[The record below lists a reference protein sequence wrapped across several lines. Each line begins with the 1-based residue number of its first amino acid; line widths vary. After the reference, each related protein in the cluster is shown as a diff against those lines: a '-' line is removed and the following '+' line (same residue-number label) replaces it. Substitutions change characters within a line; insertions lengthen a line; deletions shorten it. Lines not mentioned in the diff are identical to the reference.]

1 MINHTSCVFRLSE
14 RQPILS
20 TMAEQARRAIPASSE
35 IYGLA
40 EGPVWDAARERV
52 LWVDIN
58 AGAVHTG
65 ILRDGRIEARGR
77 FTIAGTAGAVV
88 CSAAGELLVAGTRGL
103 HTVAADGTVTA
114 GARLI
119 PEAVASRL
127 NDGKCDP
134 AGRFLVG
141 SMALDDRRGED
152 VLLSIGRTGSITVLD
167 EDLTLSNGLGW
178 SPDGTVLYSTDT
190 VPGVI
195 WSRAYRPDS
204 GTVGPRRELLRITDG
219 SPDGLCVDADGNLW
233 IAIWGAGEVR
243 RYSPTGTRLATVAVP
258 APNTTSVAFVGPGLD
273 TLLITTAS
281 EQLSTRQLAEFPDSG
296 RLFTCAVDA
305 VGLPVAPWSAP

>member
-1 MINHTSCVFRLSE
+1 
-14 RQPILS
+14 
-20 TMAEQARRAIPASSE
+20 MAEQVRRAIPASSE
-35 IYGLA
+35 IHGLA
-40 EGPVWDAARERV
+40 EGPVWDAPRERV

-58 AGAVHTG
+58 AGAVHSG
-65 ILRDGRIEARGR
+65 ILRDGRIEARER
-77 FTIAGTAGAVV
+77 LTIDGTAGAVA

-134 AGRFLVG
+134 AGRFVVG

-152 VLLSIGRTGSITVLD
+152 VLLSIGRPGSTDSTDSITVLD
-167 EDLTLSNGLGW
+167 DDLTLSNGLGW

-190 VPGVI
+190 IPGVI
-195 WSRAYRPDS
+195 WSRAYAPDS
-204 GTVGPRRELLRITDG
+204 GAVGPRREFLRITDG

-243 RYSPTGTRLATVAVP
+243 CYSPTGTRLATVAVA
-258 APNTTSVAFVGPGLD
+258 APNTTSVAFIGPGLD

-281 EQLSTRQLAEFPDSG
+281 EQLSERQSAEFPDSG
-296 RLFTCAVDA
+296 RLFTYDVGA
-305 VGLPVAPWSAP
+305 VGLPVAPWAAP